1 MQRTGFP
8 NVSIKL
14 YQDYEAFLNHRFIE
28 LGATFVTMTLR
39 DSIRGVNEGLL
50 QFYDNKAMHTKLNGR
65 EIIQISL
72 STANTDEVF
81 NRIYGISHSNKKA
94 PTRGALILS
103 IPSSLI
109 TTAINVR
116 KGFVFT

>member
-39 DSIRGVNEGLL
+39 DSLKGVNEGLL
-50 QFYDNKAMHTKLNGR
+50 QFYDNKAMHTKLTGR
-65 EIIQISL
+65 EIIQVSL
-72 STANTDEVF
+72 STANTEEVF
-81 NRIYGISHSNKKA
+81 TTVAPATTKPLSCRLCHVILVAPATHS
-94 PTRGALILS
+94 RRSDFI
-103 IPSSLI
+103 
-109 TTAINVR
+109 
-116 KGFVFT
+116 

>member
-14 YQDYEAFLNHRFIE
+14 YQDYEAFLGHRFIE

-39 DSIRGVNEGLL
+39 DSLRGVNEGLL
-50 QFYDNKAMHTKLNGR
+50 QFYDSKAMHTRLSGR

-72 STANTDEVF
+72 STANTEEVF
-81 NRIYGISHSNKKA
+81 IL
-94 PTRGALILS
+94 TRQRPLNLFS
-103 IPSSLI
+103 
-109 TTAINVR
+109 
-116 KGFVFT
+116 

>member
-39 DSIRGVNEGLL
+39 DSLKGVNEGLL
-50 QFYDNKAMHTKLNGR
+50 QFYDNKAMHTKLTGR
-65 EIIQISL
+65 EIIQVSL
-72 STANTDEVF
+72 STANTQEVF
-81 NRIYGISHSNKKA
+81 NDGRASDYLNLF
-94 PTRGALILS
+94 LIIGLCS
-103 IPSSLI
+103 RASDSFPPW
-109 TTAINVR
+109 
-116 KGFVFT
+116 